1 LTAKQP
7 KATNKA
13 TNKTI
18 YREEEVAFQL
28 LAIIDLKKRY
38 SDIEPNYYSF
48 RTYINKDHKTGVYK
62 ITICGL
68 EKKDRITVY
77 GSSEVVKKKIENLI
91 EHLQET
97 LEVIELEEN
106 SFST

>member
-1 LTAKQP
+1 
-7 KATNKA
+7 
-13 TNKTI
+13 
-18 YREEEVAFQL
+18 VAFQL
-28 LAIIDLKKRY
+28 LEIIDLKRRY
-38 SDIEPNYYSF
+38 SDVDPNYYSF
-48 RTYINKDHKTGVYK
+48 RVYISFDRKTGVYK
-62 ITICGL
+62 IIICGL
-68 EKKDRITVY
+68 EKKDRIAIY

>member
-1 LTAKQP
+1 
-7 KATNKA
+7 
-13 TNKTI
+13 
-18 YREEEVAFQL
+18 VAFQL
-28 LAIIDLKKRY
+28 LEIIDLKRRY
-38 SDIEPNYYSF
+38 SDVDPNYYSF
-48 RTYINKDHKTGVYK
+48 RAYINKDSKTKVYK

-77 GSSEVVKKKIENLI
+77 GSSETIKKKIENLI